1 MSKRIFVSGRP
12 GVGKT
17 TVFFKV
23 INEVKRHGLSVGG
36 FVCPEVRVK
45 GRRIGFD
52 IIDIRTGRRGRLA
65 RLCSMESFSTKPGLR
80 VGRYC
85 IIPSEA
91 EDIGVKAI
99 ETAMNY
105 CDIVAIDEIGPMEL
119 KVPRLRE
126 VIGKALTSEKTVFAV
141 VHRSIASRYSTLYKA
156 KLLWIDESNREHIH
170 REIIN
175 LILRHL

>member
-1 MSKRIFVSGRP
+1 MSKRIFISGRP

-23 INEVKRHGLSVGG
+23 IDEVKRHGLSVGG
-36 FVCPEVRVK
+36 FVCPEIRVG

-65 RLCSMESFSTKPGLR
+65 RLCSMGIHNVRPELR

-91 EDIGVKAI
+91 EDVGVKAV
-99 ETAMNY
+99 ENALSE

-119 KVPRLRE
+119 KVPKLRE
-126 VIGKALTSEKTVFAV
+126 VMIKALTSNKIIFAV
-141 VHRSIASRYSTLYKA
+141 VHRGIASKYSILYKA
-156 KLLWIDESNREHIH
+156 KLLWINESNRGHVHED
-170 REIIN
+170 IIN
-175 LILRHL
+175 LIIGSS